1 MKFPRNAKLLRSPFD
16 IAPFAAVFFLLIFFL
31 LLGALLPVPG
41 LALQLPKF
49 DATSSAT
56 DLPGTDKPTV
66 AVAIDSSNRLF
77 YDSQMVT
84 EDRLAAQLRHAVSTS
99 RRPLTLVIQADKDVS
114 YGAVMHIALL
124 ARDVGIQNS
133 LLAMQSRI
141 VSTPAQP

>member
-49 DATSSAT
+49 YVTGPAN

-77 YDSQMVT
+77 FASQMVT
-84 EDRLAAQLRHAVSTS
+84 EAQLMSDLKHAVSAS
-99 RRPLTLVIQADKDVS
+99 KRPLTLVIQAD
-114 YGAVMHIALL
+114 
-124 ARDVGIQNS
+124 RDV
-133 LLAMQSRI
+133 
-141 VSTPAQP
+141 P